1 MNSILQMEPSSE
13 NGEVD
18 DEMEDEMEEEEV
30 ASSSVVVIESSEEE
44 EEEEE
49 DSIQRDKRG
58 AGKAA
63 AAGATK
69 SVWQC
74 HQCNSINPVAR
85 KVCKICKRMR
95 GSHVH
100 TFEISEE
107 DSKADSAR
115 GIFSHAEVFHAPVF
129 LSLDFQQL
137 LTGRPTLHKATSVP
151 QDGQLT

>member
-115 GIFSHAEVFHAPVF
+115 GIGLEVFHAPVF

>member
-30 ASSSVVVIESSEEE
+30 ASSSVVVIASS

-58 AGKAA
+58 AGRAA

-95 GSHVH
+95 GSHSH

-115 GIFSHAEVFHAPVF
+115 RIFSHAEVFHAPVF

>member
-30 ASSSVVVIESSEEE
+30 ASSSVVVIASS

-115 GIFSHAEVFHAPVF
+115 GIGLEVFHAPVF

-137 LTGRPTLHKATSVP
+137 LTGRPTLHHATSVP

>member
-18 DEMEDEMEEEEV
+18 DEMEDEMKEEEV
-30 ASSSVVVIESSEEE
+30 VSLSVVVIESS

-115 GIFSHAEVFHAPVF
+115 GIGLEVFHAPVF